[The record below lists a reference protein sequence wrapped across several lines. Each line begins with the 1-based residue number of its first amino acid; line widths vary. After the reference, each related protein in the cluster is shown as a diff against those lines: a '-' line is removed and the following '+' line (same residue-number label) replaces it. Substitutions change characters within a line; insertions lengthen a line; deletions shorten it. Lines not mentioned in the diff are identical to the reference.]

1 MAPCIGPLPSKGS
14 VAYGEWIIRKARPE
28 SGDAVTLVRVNGA
41 RVPWEFRAVQPIL
54 SPDQKWLAQPLVDGV
69 TTNLW
74 LIDTHDGSLR
84 RVTDYGDRP
93 IMIARRVSWSQ
104 DGSRIYAAVA
114 ETDADIVLFQNLVPD

>member
-1 MAPCIGPLPSKGS
+1 
-14 VAYGEWIIRKARPE
+14 
-28 SGDAVTLVRVNGA
+28 VTLVRVNGA

-74 LIDTHDGSLR
+74 LIDTHDGTLR

-93 IMIARRVSWSQ
+93 IMIARRVSWSR
-104 DGSRIYAAVA
+104 DGSKIYAAVA